1 MRAIMVR
8 ISTTSHQYRLC
19 FLTGLAIGIIVGV
32 AAITIFVSSKIDH
45 YLQQISALE
54 SVIKEKNI
62 QLEKLE
68 DVVNTRRYVLKKI
81 EVFLVHEGDEM
92 DKIALQKHIKQK
104 YMLLIG
110 KNLAEIDADM
120 ALEVIDQRIM
130 QLGIKQYKLQ
140 VKKLVISEI
149 LKIWVET
156 KAVKSS

>member
-1 MRAIMVR
+1 MVR
-8 ISTTSHQYRLC
+8 INTPSFQYRLC
-19 FLTGLAIGIIVGV
+19 FVTGLAIGLILGIALFTV
-32 AAITIFVSSKIDH
+32 FVSNKIDH
-45 YLQQISALE
+45 YLQQISLLE

-81 EVFLVHEGDEM
+81 DVYLEHDGDDME
-92 DKIALQKHIKQK
+92 KITLQKHIKQK

-110 KNLAEIDADM
+110 KNLAEVDADM

-130 QLGIKQYKLQ
+130 QLGKKQYKLQ
-140 VKKLVISEI
+140 VKKIVIAEI

-156 KAVKSS
+156 RAVKSS